1 MKVKFTIGEKRVRS
15 VSHKL
20 KTGLPL
26 IEEIKVKYTS
36 RTEYATV
43 NPSAENIIKI
53 INWFHVFCAASS
65 TIISFE

>member
-53 INWFHVFCAASS
+53 IN
-65 TIISFE
+65 